1 MSLAVYSTFTR
12 DDWAKLRSNTPLTL
26 SEADLISLRGANEQT
41 SLDEVVDIYLPLS
54 RLLNLHVRAAR
65 NLNGVKDAFLGR
77 LAGEAPY
84 IIAIAGSVAVGKSTL
99 ARILQALMARW
110 PDHPRVDLVT
120 TDGFLHPNAVLQER
134 GLMGRKG
141 FPESYDLKRMVQFL
155 ADVKAGKGQVTAP
168 VYSHLAYDV
177 VPGEWQVVSQP
188 DVLIFE
194 GLNVLQ
200 TSTQWGAKGGSAKP
214 ASTIVSDFFDFSLY
228 IDGEEADIESWYIN
242 RFLLLQRSAFR
253 NPQSYFHHYRDL
265 PEAEAVA
272 TAKRIWREI
281 NHVNLVE
288 NILPTRER
296 ARLILTKQADHRVG
310 EIRLRQI

>member
-26 SEADLISLRGANEQT
+26 SEADLISLRGTNEHT

-168 VYSHLAYDV
+168 VYSHLAYDI
-177 VPGEWQVVSQP
+177 VPDEWQVVSQP

-200 TSTQWGAKGGSAKP
+200 TSAQWGAKGGSAKP

-228 IDGEEADIESWYIN
+228 IDGEEADIESWYVN